1 MNLSVCARSS
11 PGSRNQFP
19 EVSLVSTEGLGIFG
33 RLASAVSTP
42 IENWPPLCPE
52 RKLTP
57 LERFVDGRLELPIR
71 T

>member
-1 MNLSVCARSS
+1 MALSSTSTPPTPMLMSYQCCARGFRVNLSVCARSS

-42 IENWPPLCPE
+42 VEN
-52 RKLTP
+52 
-57 LERFVDGRLELPIR
+57 
-71 T
+71 